1 MIKRFL
7 LPALA
12 GAGLMAALSAVQG
25 HAENSSRT
33 YRQFDQLV
41 DVFERIRAE
50 YVEDIDEQKVLESA
64 IEGMLSSLDPHS
76 SYMGPDTFRAM
87 QVQTEGEFGG
97 LGIEVSMKDGFV
109 LVVAPIDETPAARAG
124 VKSGDLI
131 VQIDGEPVQGLSQM
145 EAIERMRGLAGTPIV
160 ITVMREGV
168 EEPFDI
174 RIIRDIIKVRSVR
187 HKVHDDVGYIR
198 ISTFNRQTSDGL
210 RDSIKALKTELGP
223 RMKGLVLDLRA
234 NPGGLLDQAVEVSDA
249 FLNHGEIVSTRS
261 RNKANVERYTARTGD
276 IAEGLPIIVL
286 MNAYSASASEIVAG
300 ALQDHKRAVVL
311 GVRSFGKGTVQTII
325 PLGADSAMRLTT
337 ARYYT
342 PSGRSIQEMGIA
354 PDIEV
359 VQPAEAEEETA
370 QGPRREADLPG
381 HFVNENGDDEK
392 AKDAAAAKPLV
403 RPALKDADGKP
414 VEDYQL
420 AYALEL
426 LKSVAR
432 YQEKLVMN

>member
-1 MIKRFL
+1 MMIKRFV
-7 LPALA
+7 LPALI
-12 GAGLMAALSAVQG
+12 GAGLVAAVTAVQG
-25 HAENSSRT
+25 HAENTSRT

-76 SYMGPDTFRAM
+76 SYMGPETFRAM

-109 LVVAPIDETPAARAG
+109 LVVAPIDDTPAARAG
-124 VKSGDLI
+124 VESGDLI

-145 EAIERMRGLAGTPIV
+145 EAIKRMRGPAGTPIV

-174 RIIRDIIKVRSVR
+174 RIIRAVIKVRSVR
-187 HKVHDDVGYIR
+187 HEIHDDVGYIR
-198 ISTFNRQTSDGL
+198 ISTFNRQTSEGL
-210 RDSIKALKTELGP
+210 RDSLQALRQEVGS
-223 RMKGLVLDLRA
+223 RMTGLVLDLRA

-249 FLNHGEIVSTRS
+249 FLEHGEIVSTRS
-261 RNKANVERYTARTGD
+261 RNKANVERYTARAGD
-276 IAEGLPIIVL
+276 LAAGLPIVVL
-286 MNAYSASASEIVAG
+286 VNAYSASASEIVAG
-300 ALQDHKRAVVL
+300 ALQDHKRAIVL

-325 PLGADSAMRLTT
+325 PLGPDSAMRLTT

-342 PSGRSIQEMGIA
+342 PAGRSIQEMGIA

-359 VQPAEAEEETA
+359 VQPPREDAPNAD
-370 QGPRREADLPG
+370 GPRREADLPG
-381 HFVNENGDDEK
+381 HFVNENGDGDNGE
-392 AKDAAAAKPLV
+392 AVEKPLQ
-403 RPALKDADGKP
+403 RPALTDEAGDP
-414 VEDYQL
+414 VADYQL
-420 AYALEL
+420 AYALKL
-426 LKSVAR
+426 LKSVGQ
-432 YQEKLVMN
+432 YQKKLVMN

>member
-1 MIKRFL
+1 MMMKRFV
-7 LPALA
+7 LPALI
-12 GAGLMAALSAVQG
+12 GAGLVAAVTAVQG
-25 HAENSSRT
+25 HAENTSRT

-76 SYMGPDTFRAM
+76 SYMGPETFRAM

-109 LVVAPIDETPAARAG
+109 LVVAPIDDTPAARAG
-124 VKSGDLI
+124 VESGDLI

-145 EAIERMRGLAGTPIV
+145 EAIKRMRGPAGTPIV

-168 EEPFDI
+168 DEPFDI

-187 HKVHDDVGYIR
+187 HEIHDDVGYIR
-198 ISTFNRQTSDGL
+198 ISTFNRQTSEGL
-210 RDSIKALKTELGP
+210 RDSLQALRQELGS
-223 RMKGLVLDLRA
+223 RMTGLVLDLRA

-249 FLNHGEIVSTRS
+249 FLEHGEIVSTRS
-261 RNKANVERYTARTGD
+261 RNKANVERYTARAGD
-276 IAEGLPIIVL
+276 LAAGLPIVVL
-286 MNAYSASASEIVAG
+286 VNAYSASASEIVAG
-300 ALQDHKRAVVL
+300 ALQDHKRAIVL

-325 PLGADSAMRLTT
+325 PLGPDSAMRLTT

-342 PSGRSIQEMGIA
+342 PAGRSIQEMGIA

-359 VQPAEAEEETA
+359 VQPPRADAASNE
-370 QGPRREADLPG
+370 GPRREADLPG
-381 HFVNENGDDEK
+381 HFVNENGNGDNGEDVE
-392 AKDAAAAKPLV
+392 KPLS
-403 RPALKDADGKP
+403 RPALTDEAGDP

-420 AYALEL
+420 AYALKL
-426 LKSVAR
+426 LKSVGQ
-432 YQEKLVMN
+432 YQKKLVMN